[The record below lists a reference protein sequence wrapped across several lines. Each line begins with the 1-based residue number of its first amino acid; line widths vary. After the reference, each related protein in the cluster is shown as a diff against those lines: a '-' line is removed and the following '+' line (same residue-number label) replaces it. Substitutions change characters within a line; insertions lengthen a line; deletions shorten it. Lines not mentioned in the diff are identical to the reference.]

1 MVYKSQKRQLYGDEE
16 NITLNK
22 HITILSHIKK
32 SCGGY
37 NKIWHKII
45 KNMNLILNKF
55 CHIYLFDGILH
66 GSSKIKRI
74 VLLSEFILW
83 LFLFHEML
91 WFVELFPEH
100 HVAILNFPLLS
111 ERVQGEETYHPSL
124 FSCMSGE
131 KSPNAGNFA
140 TSIQKVWSHWWRS
153 ELLSLDRRTLTLLL
167 GVVGDL
173 VKRQDNSLGYLQQ
186 GDPKKRQK
194 DYLVNTTTVNEL
206 HTH

>member
-1 MVYKSQKRQLYGDEE
+1 MLKQIIILNNICIKIYIRQMVYKSQKRQLYGDEE

-32 SCGGY
+32 SCEGY

-100 HVAILNFPLLS
+100 HVAILNFSLFLS
-111 ERVQGEETYHPSL
+111 ESEEKKLMIQVCSHACRMKRVQMLE
-124 FSCMSGE
+124 
-131 KSPNAGNFA
+131 
-140 TSIQKVWSHWWRS
+140 I
-153 ELLSLDRRTLTLLL
+153 LLQASKRYGLT
-167 GVVGDL
+167 GDDL
-173 VKRQDNSLGYLQQ
+173 SYLA
-186 GDPKKRQK
+186 
-194 DYLVNTTTVNEL
+194 
-206 HTH
+206 